1 MLLASREDVLDVA
14 RAVARIQ
21 AHAADIVSAS

>member
-1 MLLASREDVLDVA
+1 MLTDIVTVA

-21 AHAADIVSAS
+21 ASEDNRRFDR